1 MDNHHTVFRVC
12 GRNLFLSPREGIG
25 LGKASWRGAAG
36 KKAVLGACIAVAA
49 VPSATQCAEMQ
60 RMADGA
66 GIACAIFFQPEE
78 NSFFSIAF
86 MGEPWPMKRTGISMV

>member
-1 MDNHHTVFRVC
+1 
-12 GRNLFLSPREGIG
+12 
-25 LGKASWRGAAG
+25 
-36 KKAVLGACIAVAA
+36 
-49 VPSATQCAEMQ
+49 
-60 RMADGA
+60 MADGA